1 MEAAA
6 QTGTHWCKKFFGAA
20 LYYRNMQISIGF
32 LGFLLIFALLCG
44 VALGFLGG
52 KLHTAQANTHLQR
65 QLQASQQE
73 QIRLSGKL
81 EQLEIEKRSLEAR
94 TKADIGVVQRLEPIY
109 EQLRE
114 VSQRVH
120 SLNEYTAAQDAKVLK
135 QLELSAQTNNEIFRT
150 ANALRGALQSNSAR
164 GNWGEIQLRRI
175 IEAAGMLEH
184 VDFAVQKSSGNFTSP
199 GQAGKSEKT
208 NSKQRPDVLVHLP
221 GNVHLP
227 IDAKVPL
234 TSYLQAQA
242 LPEIGTETQKN
253 ELLAKHV
260 KALRGHINEL
270 KKRNYP
276 GDFPDSPQITVLFLP
291 SEALLSQAVM
301 ADATLLEDAMRAG
314 VLLTSPSSL
323 LALLKAVASVWSTAA
338 INAEAKEIVELG
350 RTLVERL
357 AKMVEYLQ
365 KLGYHLGNSV
375 ELYNNAVASL
385 ESRVL
390 VTARKFSALGD
401 STAKLPDYL
410 PPIASEK
417 SQTRLINIDNF
428 LPPESH

>member
-1 MEAAA
+1 M
-6 QTGTHWCKKFFGAA
+6 
-20 LYYRNMQISIGF
+20 
-32 LGFLLIFALLCG
+32 
-44 VALGFLGG
+44 
-52 KLHTAQANTHLQR
+52 
-65 QLQASQQE
+65 
-73 QIRLSGKL
+73 
-81 EQLEIEKRSLEAR
+81 
-94 TKADIGVVQRLEPIY
+94 
-109 EQLRE
+109 
-114 VSQRVH
+114 
-120 SLNEYTAAQDAKVLK
+120 
-135 QLELSAQTNNEIFRT
+135 
-150 ANALRGALQSNSAR
+150 RGALQSNSAR

-242 LPEIGTETQKN
+242 LPEIGTEAQKN

-301 ADATLLEDAMRAG
+301 ADAVLLEDAMRAG

-417 SQTRLINIDNF
+417 SQTRLINTDKF
-428 LPPESH
+428 LPPESQ

>member
-1 MEAAA
+1 
-6 QTGTHWCKKFFGAA
+6 
-20 LYYRNMQISIGF
+20 MQISIGF
-32 LGFLLIFALLCG
+32 LGFILIFALLCG
-44 VALGFLGG
+44 IALGFLGG
-52 KLHTAQANTHLQR
+52 RLHTAQASAHLQR

-73 QIRLSGKL
+73 QILLNGKL

-94 TKADIGVVQRLEPIY
+94 TKADSGVVQRLEPIY

-120 SLNEYTAAQDAKVLK
+120 SLNEYTATQDAKMLK
-135 QLELSAQTNNEIFRT
+135 QLEISAQTNNEIFRT
-150 ANALRGALQSNSAR
+150 ANALQSALQSNSAR

-184 VDFAVQKSSGNFTSP
+184 VDFAAQKSSGNFTSSA
-199 GQAGKSEKT
+199 QAGKSE

-234 TSYLQAQA
+234 TSYLKAQA
-242 LPEIGTETQKN
+242 LPEIGAEAQRN

-260 KALRGHINEL
+260 KALRGHIAEL

-276 GDFPDSPQITVLFLP
+276 GEFPDSPQITVLFLP

-301 ADATLLEDAMRAG
+301 ADAALLEDAMRAG

-338 INAEAKEIVELG
+338 VNAEAKEIVELG
-350 RTLVERL
+350 RTLIERL
-357 AKMVEYLQ
+357 ATMAEHLQ
-365 KLGYHLGNSV
+365 KLGSYLGKSV
-375 ELYNNAVASL
+375 KLYNNAVASL
-385 ESRVL
+385 EKRVL
-390 VTARKFSALGD
+390 ITAREFSSLED

-410 PPIASEK
+410 PRITGEK
-417 SQTRLINIDNF
+417 SQTRLINMDEF
-428 LPPESH
+428 LPPESQ